1 MTITFRC
8 GHVMSA
14 PDALAAAPRCG
25 ICGETVVSRV
35 AVRPPSFVGRV
46 RGPYAKY
53 EDLGALPVSLRAPKE
68 QRDA

>member
-1 MTITFRC
+1 
-8 GHVMSA
+8 MSV

-46 RGPYAKY
+46 HGPYAKY
-53 EDLGALPVSLRAPKE
+53 EDLGPLAVDLRVKE
-68 QRDA
+68 QGDA